1 MLNVDVWV
9 MNEGIFD
16 KLFKV
21 PESSFIGP
29 IGHVVLVAFSKS
41 GDKVLLEVDK
51 KWIRRISFGMIL
63 EGGKPG
69 KICYV
74 FVIIFNV

>member
-1 MLNVDVWV
+1 MICNYSNAYVDVWV

-29 IGHVVLVAFSKS
+29 IGHDVPVAFSKS

-63 EGGKPG
+63 EGGKP
-69 KICYV
+69 
-74 FVIIFNV
+74 